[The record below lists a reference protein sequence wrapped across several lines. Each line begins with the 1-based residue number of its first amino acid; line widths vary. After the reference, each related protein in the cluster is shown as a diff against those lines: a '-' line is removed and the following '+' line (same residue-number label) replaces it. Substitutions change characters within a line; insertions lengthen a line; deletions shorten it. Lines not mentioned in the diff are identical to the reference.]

1 MTDTTAIGNI
11 FPLFV
16 GLGTAD
22 LITIMQYTKYEDF
35 EADTT
40 LFHIGDKPN
49 GLYVVLK
56 GRLRVYLPPAHGEP
70 LKILSTLEPGACV
83 GEFGLIDGLPRSAS
97 VDAIEASHLL
107 FLPAP
112 AFEIIVK
119 TNPTVAKNVVV
130 NLCRMIKEQKHQ
142 IYATENDRKKIEAE
156 KAPIT
161 LQAMQ
166 TLSALLR
173 FHNKRVQVLGLKT

>member
-1 MTDTTAIGNI
+1 MDAAAIESI
-11 FPLFV
+11 SFFK

-22 LITIMQYTKYEDF
+22 LMTIMQYTKTEDV

-40 LFHIGDKPN
+40 IFHIGDKPN

-56 GRLRVYLPPAHGEP
+56 GRVRVYLPASNGEP
-70 LKILSTLEPGACV
+70 LKILSTLEPGASV
-83 GEFGLIDGLPRSAS
+83 GEFGLIDGQARSAS
-97 VDAIEASHLL
+97 VDSIEISQLL

-119 TNPTVAKNVVV
+119 TNPTVAKNVVK
-130 NLCRMIKEQKHQ
+130 NLCEMIKSQRHQ
-142 IYATENDRKKIEAE
+142 IFATESDQQRVYADKVPATLEA
-156 KAPIT
+156 
-161 LQAMQ
+161 MH

-173 FHNKRVQVLGLKT
+173 FHNRRVQVLGLKT

>member
-1 MTDTTAIGNI
+1 MDTAAIGNI
-11 FPLFV
+11 SFFR

-22 LITIMQYTKYEDF
+22 LMTIMQYTKTEDF

-40 LFHIGDKPN
+40 IFHIGDKPT

-56 GRLRVYLPPAHGEP
+56 GRLRVYLPAANGEP
-70 LKILSTLEPGACV
+70 LKILATLEPGASV
-83 GEFGLIDGLPRSAS
+83 GEFGLIDGQPRSAS
-97 VDAIEASHLL
+97 VDSIEITQLL

-119 TNPTVAKNVVV
+119 TNPTVAKNVVK
-130 NLCRMIKEQKHQ
+130 NLCEMIKSQRHQ
-142 IYATENDRKKIEAE
+142 VYATENDQQRIESG
-156 KAPIT
+156 KVPST
-161 LQAMQ
+161 LQAMH